1 MSILDRMRI
10 AIRAQRYRISSHAN
24 EEMADDL
31 LVAADIENIILSGRI
46 ARKLT
51 DDLRGSRYVVLGK
64 TADRRQ
70 AYVVCR
76 FWSDE
81 VLLIITAYV
90 EREGEDNGS

>member
-1 MSILDRMRI
+1 MSVLDRIRE

-24 EEMADDL
+24 DEMADDL
-31 LVAADIENIILSGRI
+31 LMSEDIEGILLTGAI
-46 ARKLT
+46 ARRLT
-51 DDLRGSRYVVLGK
+51 HDVRGTRYVVLGK
-64 TADRRQ
+64 TLDGRE

-90 EREGEDNGS
+90 KEDDEE